1 LAIDRSGQHTVTAVS
16 TYHDEP
22 LGEHGDPAQG
32 EPHQPWGRSW
42 LRRMVGAVLWSWPVL
57 VALAGA
63 AVLIAQFWFDME
75 QWIQACSP
83 SMRISGYCQ
92 PPGIADL
99 LGELLPQAGTAFA
112 LGLVVALATRATIRT
127 VLEARRQASSA
138 ASGPLGAIAD
148 PPSSIGTPHRERW
161 TPNRRRAAAILVA
174 GAIFGAGV
182 GVDRVGLLGGPDD
195 PAAFGLI
202 RQGWDLLHTEYVG
215 SSTLDSSEL
224 AHAAIAAMA
233 DAVGDTGHTYYLT
246 ADEAAIQAEDLA
258 GSYIGVGI
266 ELDESGAMPVVS
278 AVVADGP
285 ADSAGLQAGD
295 VLLEIDGRSTQGM
308 TSDDLTN
315 ALRGEAGT
323 NVMVTVE
330 RAGTGARTSLTIAR
344 GVVVV
349 PAVNWAMVPGTQV
362 ALISLTEFSDGVA
375 DELYRALG
383 AVHAAGATGL
393 VFDLRGN
400 PGGLADEAIYV
411 ASEFLASGV
420 VVQGRDRFGVVRAAM
435 VDYPPADKNTPLVV
449 LIDAGSASAAEVVA
463 GALQD
468 AGRAIL
474 VGEKTFGTGTTMLDF
489 TLDDGSVL
497 AIGIYEWLTRS
508 GRSVWH
514 SGVRPDIAV
523 AMRDGTTPITPSELA
538 ALAPGALG
546 TSRDAQLIAAMRE
559 LGYGAR

>member
-1 LAIDRSGQHTVTAVS
+1 MFGAI
-16 TYHDEP
+16 
-22 LGEHGDPAQG
+22 
-32 EPHQPWGRSW
+32 
-42 LRRMVGAVLWSWPVL
+42 LWSWPVL

-63 AVLIAQFWFDME
+63 AVLIAQFWVDMQ

-112 LGLVVALATRATIRT
+112 LVLVVALATRATIRT
-127 VLEARRQASSA
+127 VLSARRQMSSA

-161 TPNRRRAAAILVA
+161 TPNRRRAAAALLAVA
-174 GAIFGAGV
+174 TFGAGV

-195 PAAFGLI
+195 PAEFGLI

-224 AHAAIAAMA
+224 AHAAIGAMA

-246 ADEAAIQAEDLA
+246 ADEAAILAEDLA
-258 GSYIGVGI
+258 GSYVGIGI
-266 ELDESGAMPVVS
+266 ELDETTAVPVVS
-278 AVVADGP
+278 AVYAGGP
-285 ADSAGLQAGD
+285 ADGAGLRNGD
-295 VLLEIDGRSTQGM
+295 RLLEIDGRSTNGM
-308 TSDDLTN
+308 TDDDLTN

-323 NVMVTVE
+323 NVTVIVE
-330 RAGTGARTSLTIAR
+330 RAGGGTPTSLTITR
-344 GVVVV
+344 GEVVV
-349 PAVNWAMVPGTQV
+349 PAVNWAMVPGTRI
-362 ALISLTEFSDGVA
+362 ALVSLTVFSDGVA
-375 DELYRALG
+375 DELYRALV
-383 AVHAAGATGL
+383 AIHAAGATGIVL
-393 VFDLRGN
+393 DLRGN
-400 PGGLADEAIYV
+400 PGGFADEGIEV
-411 ASEFLASGV
+411 ASEFLTSGV

-449 LIDAGSASAAEVVA
+449 LVDADSASAAEIVA
-463 GALQD
+463 SALQD

-489 TLDDGSVL
+489 NLDDGSVL
-497 AIGIYEWLTRS
+497 SIGIYEWLTRS

-514 SGVRPDIAV
+514 SGVRPGITV

-559 LGYGAR
+559 LGYDAR